1 MQVLS
6 YVVPGTSAV
15 LQKLEETRKSA
26 YSLARH
32 PLFAKDIDDGSEIH
46 LANAYINSIVLH
58 RASLRDIEAV
68 IDGHLRIERLCVP
81 LPHARDLR
89 ALAGLVARVLRE
101 PVLLRPR
108 LCHAEFHP
116 KEAP

>member
-1 MQVLS
+1 MVMTT
-6 YVVPGTSAV
+6 YG
-15 LQKLEETRKSA
+15 
-26 YSLARH
+26 LARH
-32 PLFAKDIDDGSEIH
+32 PFFPKDIDDGNEIH
-46 LANAYINSIVLH
+46 LANAYINSLVLH

-116 KEAP
+116 TEAP